1 MLIIRIILLALG
13 FHQLLFWIYYWQLKE
28 YRWDRFIDGLRSDWQ
43 DLILKQFDISKWYRP
58 KVTAR
63 AGLTLVAGIV
73 AVFYFWQWWWVA
85 APMGSA
91 ILVILGQPAFD
102 WQKRKIIDLARI
114 KMAGFKGTVIGVTG
128 SYGKSSTKE
137 MLLAVLSKKFKV
149 VSTPKNVNTEM
160 GVAQTVLKWKGD
172 EEVAIVEMGA
182 YKLGEVKAICRLV
195 RPKIGI
201 ITGIGDQHLSM
212 FGSMENIKKAKY
224 ELIESLPVDG
234 WGLVAEKDFKIT
246 EAEKIKTDKE
256 KVEFEFEKQ
265 KFRIPVLG
273 KRFVRNVIGVIKV
286 AKFMGMSLTEIA
298 DALRSLNRDNFWPK
312 LVKVRPTA
320 AEASSCSADKLAG
333 KQDLVV
339 IDDSYNAGLESFL
352 NLLEYVKVW
361 KGWRKILVTS
371 GMIELGERANEDYRR
386 VGKGLKGI
394 DEVIL
399 TNDKNF
405 AELNKWGNVKVIKR
419 ESKIIDKIRKS
430 ILGKTLV
437 IFKSRV
443 PRVIIDSII
452 NE

>member
-1 MLIIRIILLALG
+1 MLIIRIVLLALE
-13 FHQLLFWIYYWQLKE
+13 FHQLLFWVYYWQLKE
-28 YRWDRFIDGLRSDWQ
+28 YRWDRFWDGFKSDWQ
-43 DLILKQFDISKWYRP
+43 DLMVRQFDVSKWYRP
-58 KVTAR
+58 KITAR
-63 AGLTLVAGIV
+63 AGLTLAVGIAA
-73 AVFYFWQWWWVA
+73 AVYFWQWWWIA
-85 APMGSA
+85 APLGSA
-91 ILVILGQPAFD
+91 MLVVLGQPVFD
-102 WQKRKIIDLARI
+102 WQKRKLIDLARG
-114 KMAGFKGTVIGVTG
+114 KMADFKGTVIGVTG

-137 MLLAVLSKKFKV
+137 MLLEVLSKKFKV

-160 GVAQTVLKWKGD
+160 GVAQTVLTWKGD

-182 YKLGEVKAICRLV
+182 YKLGEVKAICQLV

-212 FGSMENIKKAKY
+212 FGSMENIKETKY

-234 WGLVAEKDFKIT
+234 RGLVAEKDFKIT
-246 EAEKIKTDKE
+246 EAEKIKTGKE
-256 KVEFEFEKQ
+256 GVEFEFEKQ

-273 KRFVRNVIGVIKV
+273 KQLVRNAIGVIKV

-298 DALRSLNRDNFWPK
+298 GALRSLNRDNFWPK
-312 LVKVRPTA
+312 LVEVS
-320 AEASSCSADKLAG
+320 EDLA
-333 KQDLVV
+333 V

-361 KGWRKILVTS
+361 KGWKKILVTP
-371 GMIELGERANEDYRR
+371 GMIELGERASEDHRR
-386 VGKGLKGI
+386 VGNNLKGI

-405 AELNKWGNVKVIKR
+405 AGLNRWGNVRVIKR
-419 ESKIIDKIRKS
+419 ESEIIDKIRRS
-430 ILGKTLV
+430 ISGKTLV